1 MDIRTTL
8 KETGK
13 VNIIEVQA
21 NDFVIDEPALIEQ
34 RKPNMLN
41 ILAVEFSSTLPPDF
55 GFASLF
61 CAYKKFASEN
71 DLILFRNYEVVN
83 DAINQV
89 SIDDYLTT
97 WYNNSLA
104 IEDIYSGKPVDDH
117 LRNYINLDKMYCA
130 IFNPVNPS
138 LSLDDI
144 VTNMPMPNPLGVS
157 MTKPI
162 YEAIMQVYAARI
174 HNHLQYVNKAI
185 DLDHFVYLSSEL
197 AGARYNVTTTEM
209 TLHSYFLFDPESEA

>member
-41 ILAVEFSSTLPPDF
+41 ILVVAFSSTLPADF

-71 DLILFRNYEVVN
+71 NMVLFRNYEVVN
-83 DAINQV
+83 DAIVQFN
-89 SIDDYLTT
+89 IDEYLTA
-97 WYNNSLA
+97 WHNSLLA
-104 IEDIYSGKPVDDH
+104 IEDIYPDKPLEEH
-117 LRNYINLDKMYCA
+117 LRTYIDLDKMYCA
-130 IFNPVNPS
+130 IFAPVNQS

-144 VTNMPMPNPLGVS
+144 VSNMPMPNPLGIS
-157 MTKPI
+157 ITKPI
-162 YEAIMQVYAARI
+162 YETIMQVYAVRI
-174 HNHLQYVNKAI
+174 HKHLQNVNKAI

-197 AGARYNVTTTEM
+197 AGARYKVTTTEM
-209 TLHSYFLFDPESEA
+209 TLHSYFLFDPESDV